1 MFALFVVFVGL
12 FVVWCCS
19 DVNNG
24 CNFDMFFHYVGNRG
38 DIQGCIH
45 LSGIHLGYFI
55 MYTSSCSVA
64 HSLSKALVV

>member
-38 DIQGCIH
+38 DIQGC
-45 LSGIHLGYFI
+45 
-55 MYTSSCSVA
+55 MRSCSVA